1 MNLSH
6 RRREVGSRFVFL
18 RLLGCCAYF
27 PHLSTL
33 IHTIVGILLFWPRS
47 EHLISSGSLARFPP
61 APPSAPRHSQS
72 VTMCLMSVKEEP
84 DYTVPARVTRV
95 RRVVRRSP
103 SPPRTARYT
112 RQSYVEERRP
122 SYNPPPPPEPIPSP
136 PSVHETRTV
145 KSERRSSRA
154 PSRAPSL
161 PPPPSAA
168 PTRRSESHFVE
179 VDHESS
185 SSSSSSSSDEDVR
198 SRTTRK
204 SSRSKTTAPA
214 SEYSMHERE
223 YRRER
228 GYSSPR
234 PEYETYRYVE
244 APKDRSISR
253 GPRGSYHD
261 GSRASRDGGFR
272 RETRVVIEDDNG
284 RRKVEYRR

>member
-1 MNLSH
+1 
-6 RRREVGSRFVFL
+6 
-18 RLLGCCAYF
+18 
-27 PHLSTL
+27 
-33 IHTIVGILLFWPRS
+33 
-47 EHLISSGSLARFPP
+47 
-61 APPSAPRHSQS
+61 
-72 VTMCLMSVKEEP
+72 MCLMSVKEEP
-84 DYTVPARVTRV
+84 DYSVPARVTRV

-112 RQSYVEERRP
+112 RQSFVEERRP
-122 SYNPPPPPEPIPSP
+122 SYNPPPPPPPEPIPSPPAP
-136 PSVHETRTV
+136 PSVHETRIV

-185 SSSSSSSSDEDVR
+185 SSSSSSSEEDVR

-214 SEYSMHERE
+214 SEYSIHERE

-228 GYSSPR
+228 GYSNPR

-244 APKDRSISR
+244 APKDRSVSR
-253 GPRGSYHD
+253 GPRSSYHD
-261 GSRASRDGGFR
+261 GSRASRDNGFR
-272 RETRVVIEDDNG
+272 RETRVVIEDDHG